1 MKYKEFK
8 NWYNNRVV
16 DGCLECFASYAC
28 PDIIKSIDN
37 EPFWKR
43 AKHWKKIEKNVVSK
57 IVEPSN
63 ALIEKARKEKNNY
76 FKGVEPYM
84 EETIKWISCK
94 ERLPKTIDD
103 FLVIVQI
110 EDYFNHKWNHEV
122 DVATSN
128 GSYID
133 NFWDTYNDWVEG
145 NEVHI
150 LYWAE
155 LPKSLQNILNLIYN
169 KEE

>member
-1 MKYKEFK
+1 
-8 NWYNNRVV
+8 
-16 DGCLECFASYAC
+16 
-28 PDIIKSIDN
+28 
-37 EPFWKR
+37 
-43 AKHWKKIEKNVVSK
+43 
-57 IVEPSN
+57 
-63 ALIEKARKEKNNY
+63 
-76 FKGVEPYM
+76 M

-110 EDYFNHKWNHEV
+110 EDYFNHKWNYEV

-133 NFWDTYNDWVEG
+133 NFWDTNNDWIEG
-145 NEVHI
+145 TKVHI
-150 LYWAE
+150 IYWAE
-155 LPKSLQNILNLIYN
+155 LPKNLKNILNLISN